1 MISSDSNGDLKGSRS
16 DGKDKKLYK
25 YKEKDIK

>member
-1 MISSDSNGDLKGSRS
+1 MTNSASNGDSKVSRS

-25 YKEKDIK
+25 YK